1 MLVTVNDRPV
11 TQLPAARF
19 ADVARRLGA
28 ASHEAGLAVPAF
40 RCPPRA
46 PGAMRT
52 IRRYPGG
59 AVVSVRLRDRP
70 FAEVVT
76 DMVDG
81 VVAANRVPESDTPRM
96 KALLH
101 AAAAGEAAP
110 VPAPAARAA

>member
-1 MLVTVNDRPV
+1 MLVTVNDRTV
-11 TQLPAARF
+11 TPLPATRF

-28 ASHEAGLAVPAF
+28 ATHEAGLAVPAF

-46 PGAMRT
+46 PGARRT

-70 FAEVVT
+70 FAEVVA

-81 VVAANRVPESDTPRM
+81 VLVANQVPETDAPRVRAVLTA
-96 KALLH
+96 ALE
-101 AAAAGEAAP
+101 GQPIEP
-110 VPAPAARAA
+110 EARAA